1 MDLVI
6 SWPMAAL
13 QNRVNKKTTK
23 VFLEEMGQEFYY
35 RIEQQQPNTVCLKS
49 LNDQGH
55 DPILQGVPTS
65 LEQAKSNGL
74 KLRNVSERNELRL
87 RKDVFLRLKIAF

>member
-6 SWPMAAL
+6 SWPMAAATS
-13 QNRVNKKTTK
+13 RVNKKTTK

-35 RIEQQQPNTVCLKS
+35 RVEQQQPNTVCLKS
-49 LNDQGH
+49 LTDQGH

-65 LEQAKSNGL
+65 LEQAKINVL
-74 KLRNVSERNELRL
+74 KLRNVL
-87 RKDVFLRLKIAF
+87 RKNVFLRLKIAF